1 MWTEAF
7 AERER
12 RSTSHTSTAG
22 IVVGYDRQFNLD
34 GARVR
39 VGGIG
44 SYTNLTASTSEPGTV
59 TFTLNEPINPRD
71 ITSSLTFDDVSSAT
85 KVRTSGVGGGLTWSM
100 ARGNHFM
107 DGVAKVD
114 FFELKSSTTGSATLI
129 PQDPNF
135 PDVQIYD
142 GQGPISELKIY
153 KADGSSTTYADNASF
168 QQAAAGCIIAGTD
181 QTDPTTK
188 IKAKLDQLFTPTS
201 TSKSGTASL
210 AVMTLANTFG
220 FTRDLGHGLS
230 LEPSVGFRYSYSHYY
245 NDDASLGLRD
255 GHVLRLEAG
264 GKLVHLRP
272 VGRGAV
278 WSNTL
283 GLYVYSDVLV
293 DGFVVSTDG
302 SSFKGDQGEVRLRG
316 MLQSKLQFTDGLQIY
331 GEVNGRVGHDYQAL
345 GGKLGLRI
353 EW

>member
-1 MWTEAF
+1 MDDA
-7 AERER
+7 
-12 RSTSHTSTAG
+12 S
-22 IVVGYDRQFNLD
+22 FNAAAK
-34 GARVR
+34 GCIITGSARPTDAPTQVQ
-39 VGGIG
+39 
-44 SYTNLTASTSEPGTV
+44 
-59 TFTLNEPINPRD
+59 
-71 ITSSLTFDDVSSAT
+71 
-85 KVRTSGVGGGLTWSM
+85 
-100 ARGNHFM
+100 
-107 DGVAKVD
+107 AKVD
-114 FFELKSSTTGSATLI
+114 
-129 PQDPNF
+129 
-135 PDVQIYD
+135 
-142 GQGPISELKIY
+142 
-153 KADGSSTTYADNASF
+153 
-168 QQAAAGCIIAGTD
+168 
-181 QTDPTTK
+181 
-188 IKAKLDQLFTPTS
+188 QLFSPSTP

-255 GHVLRLEAG
+255 GHVVRLEAG

-283 GLYVYSDVLV
+283 GLYVYSDVFV

-316 MLQSKLQFTDGLQIY
+316 MLQSKLQFTDGVQIY